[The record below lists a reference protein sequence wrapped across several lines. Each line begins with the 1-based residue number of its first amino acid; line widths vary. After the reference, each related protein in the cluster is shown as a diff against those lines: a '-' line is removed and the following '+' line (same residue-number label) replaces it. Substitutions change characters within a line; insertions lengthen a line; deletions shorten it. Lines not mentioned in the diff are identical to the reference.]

1 MSWIPHFPFSLNYG
15 AALRALQ
22 ARGGSAKMPS
32 KYIFSGGNGLTI
44 LPKGSKLF
52 PYFIKIWHYYFISP
66 RIQPLLC
73 HGFPQRF
80 EFSSFANSLGDG
92 SNEGRLYSLA
102 MKLLTIL
109 PTNYNF
115 FKASLTTGIEIYI
128 FLASFILFELV
139 TEFDYRLTVVSP
151 TNRLANVLFAHIK
164 VVSPTY

>member
-1 MSWIPHFPFSLNYG
+1 MGLRYARFRRAEALLKCLQNIFLAEGMDSRSCQKEANYFLILSRSDITTLLAREYSRFSVMASRNVSSSHLSRI
-15 AALRALQ
+15 ALA
-22 ARGGSAKMPS
+22 M
-32 KYIFSGGNGLTI
+32 
-44 LPKGSKLF
+44 
-52 PYFIKIWHYYFISP
+52 
-66 RIQPLLC
+66 
-73 HGFPQRF
+73 
-80 EFSSFANSLGDG
+80 G

>member
-1 MSWIPHFPFSLNYG
+1 MDSRSCQKETNYFLILSRSDITTLLAREYSRFSVMASRNVSSSHLSRI
-15 AALRALQ
+15 ALA
-22 ARGGSAKMPS
+22 M
-32 KYIFSGGNGLTI
+32 
-44 LPKGSKLF
+44 
-52 PYFIKIWHYYFISP
+52 
-66 RIQPLLC
+66 
-73 HGFPQRF
+73 
-80 EFSSFANSLGDG
+80 G

-102 MKLLTIL
+102 MKLLSIL

>member
-1 MSWIPHFPFSLNYG
+1 MGLRYARFRRAEAVLKCLQNIFLAGGMDSRSCQKERNYYLILSRSDITTLLACEYSRFSVMASRNVSSSHLSRI
-15 AALRALQ
+15 ALA
-22 ARGGSAKMPS
+22 M
-32 KYIFSGGNGLTI
+32 
-44 LPKGSKLF
+44 
-52 PYFIKIWHYYFISP
+52 
-66 RIQPLLC
+66 
-73 HGFPQRF
+73 
-80 EFSSFANSLGDG
+80 G

>member
-1 MSWIPHFPFSLNYG
+1 MGLRYARFRRAEALLKCLQNIFLVGGMMDSRSCQKEANYFLILSRSDITTLLAREYSRFSVMASRNVSSSHLSRI
-15 AALRALQ
+15 ALA
-22 ARGGSAKMPS
+22 M
-32 KYIFSGGNGLTI
+32 
-44 LPKGSKLF
+44 
-52 PYFIKIWHYYFISP
+52 
-66 RIQPLLC
+66 
-73 HGFPQRF
+73 
-80 EFSSFANSLGDG
+80 G

>member
-1 MSWIPHFPFSLNYG
+1 MGLRYARFRRAEALLKCLQNIFLAWGMDSRSCQKEANYFLILSRSDITTLLAREYSRFSVMASRNVSSSHLSRI
-15 AALRALQ
+15 ALA
-22 ARGGSAKMPS
+22 M
-32 KYIFSGGNGLTI
+32 
-44 LPKGSKLF
+44 
-52 PYFIKIWHYYFISP
+52 
-66 RIQPLLC
+66 
-73 HGFPQRF
+73 
-80 EFSSFANSLGDG
+80 G